1 MVPPSSSAAL
11 LTLRYATLDDVAQ
24 DLDMVIQSTSEGE
37 WTWEG
42 ASESEQEAW
51 QRFVQDPA
59 STPKSKVAGLAGKLQ
74 VAQGLGLSFSLLSHS
89 QGEGEEQEATVD
101 VSAPNL
107 SPGHVANVKVALQT
121 RSKEWQQDGIE
132 SLFLFDLLT
141 TAQALVAD
149 LPDQPHADSADKP
162 SLDAQSSEAS
172 QATPKQIELSRALF
186 WSHHLKAPS
195 KLKDFNNWCPELG
208 IWGIVRVG
216 YPGYLCFEGETSA
229 VDEMVR
235 RVKGLQW
242 HAIQLRVQT
251 AWTCSAEAGNGNG
264 DGRRSPMEQALLS
277 CALANGHPDNA
288 FADKGGEGKV
298 RTGCQ
303 VIENLGELVTRLRE
317 CRLAE
322 DEIETALGIHISGR
336 PRKAIIRAEEARSCD
351 RHALYLYGKGS
362 GTERT
367 RADA

>member
-1 MVPPSSSAAL
+1 MVSSSVASPL
-11 LTLRYATLDDVAQ
+11 LTLRYASLDDVAQ
-24 DLDMVIQSTSEGE
+24 DLDMVIQSCSEGE
-37 WTWEG
+37 WAWDG
-42 ASESEQEAW
+42 ASESEREGW
-51 QRFVQDPA
+51 QQFVQDPT
-59 STPKSKVAGLAGKLQ
+59 SMPRSKVAGLAGKLQ
-74 VAQGLGLSFSLLSHS
+74 VAKGFSLSFALLSQS
-89 QGEGEEQEATVD
+89 QDDGKEQKATVD
-101 VSAPNL
+101 VSAPTL
-107 SPGHVANVKVALQT
+107 SPEEAAKIKTALQI

-141 TAQALVAD
+141 TTQTLVAD
-149 LPDQPHADSADKP
+149 LPDQSQAETLDK
-162 SLDAQSSEAS
+162 ASSEARPSKPS
-172 QATPKQIELSRALF
+172 QAAPKHIELSRALF

-251 AWTCSAEAGNGNG
+251 AWNWTGEQWQHKES
-264 DGRRSPMEQALLS
+264 GRRSPMEQALLS
-277 CALANGHPDNA
+277 CALAKGHPDNA

-303 VIENLGELVTRLRE
+303 MIENLGELVTRLKE
-317 CRLAE
+317 CGLAE
-322 DEIETALGIHISGR
+322 DEIETVLGIHISG
-336 PRKAIIRAEEARSCD
+336 
-351 RHALYLYGKGS
+351 
-362 GTERT
+362 
-367 RADA
+367 